1 MEKNNNF
8 KIKLKDFANGTSS
21 AVLII
26 LFVVAIIQFYCITTP
41 EATAGEWHL
50 QIYRLAKSTTNMS
63 KYIFSV
69 NMMEGIFMAL
79 CGAIL
84 AGIQGSFAFRKSK
97 CSAILSKGIGRKAV
111 FNSRIY
117 PSIIGLCLTVIVPKL
132 YAYHA
137 NIESDG
143 FSLELLRFCV
153 ADFLALMTTGLF
165 VYTVVTVCCFITK
178 HWLDAVFT
186 SGAILFFGSI
196 TKSLVSDLLHT
207 TLYGGGRVGI
217 NFVDSTN
224 LLDPMQVTASLLTQ
238 EVSYEFAKEN
248 TVYFLIAGSV
258 IMLIACFVALH
269 FTKKHFCTTF
279 KAENIGR
286 LSDNKTAIMF
296 NKITVGLLG
305 ASIAVSGVYQYFEP
319 FFNNTVVIIMAL
331 SGAACG
337 LVFILLCNLLTADRF
352 HFSKKDL
359 IPLVTTCSAIVLCL
373 VVGATNIFGL
383 YDKVPDAEEV
393 ESVTV
398 SIPFDGF
405 VPTPEIDTG
414 FTTADVFNTIELELT
429 DKESIK
435 LATTIHSAAV
445 SDKTPEFAGNV
456 YLKYTLKNG
465 TNIIRQYNHVSESAY
480 DCAMALWDTAEVKEF
495 YKRVLFPPEGIQNT
509 LDKGSVI
516 NTPEGAVFM
525 GNSREGYIGDNSKI
539 VLVSKSHMKQPLQE
553 ITTAEHR
560 KIREAIYKD
569 ICTLSYRDYFMPDS
583 PQLGAIQI
591 AYEYSMYSFF
601 RDFNFYITDKCAN
614 TLKVLEELKL
624 RDKLDL
630 NYPIKSV
637 YCVDTEDF
645 LRERLPIVNAVNF
658 NPATKKTLETLHV
671 PYYDTEQNNYD
682 FTPSVDLSRYNV
694 TDATQWQGLVDS
706 AYMGY
711 YIKNEGKILAVE
723 YEGFVRQYYVIP
735 E

>member
-137 NIESDG
+137 NIEADG
-143 FSLELLRFCV
+143 FSLELVRFCL

-165 VYTVVTVCCFITK
+165 VYTVIIACCFITK
-178 HWLDAVFT
+178 HWMDAIFT

-196 TKSLVSDLLHT
+196 TKSLVADLLHT

-269 FTKKHFCTTF
+269 YTKKHFCTTF

-305 ASIAVSGVYQYFEP
+305 ASIAVSGIYQYFEP

-331 SGAACG
+331 SGVACG
-337 LVFILLCNLLTADRF
+337 LVFILLYNLFTSERF
-352 HFSKKDL
+352 HFNKKDL
-359 IPLVTTCSAIVLCL
+359 IPLVTTCSVIVLCL
-373 VVGATNIFGL
+373 VVGATSFFGL
-383 YDKVPDAEEV
+383 YDKVPEAEEV

-465 TNIIRQYNHVSESAY
+465 TNIIRQYNQMSESAY
-480 DCAMALWDTAEVKEF
+480 DCAMALWDTVEVKEF
-495 YKRVLFPPEGIQNT
+495 YKNVLFPTKEMLEDTG
-509 LDKGSVI
+509 KGA
-516 NTPEGAVFM
+516 TAL
-525 GNSREGYIGDNSKI
+525 GYINDDAQINI
-539 VLVSKSHMKQPLQE
+539 VSKSHKKEQLSN
-553 ITTAEHR
+553 ITPAEHK

-601 RDFNFYITDKCAN
+601 RDFNFYITDKCTN
-614 TLKVLEELKL
+614 TLKVLEELEL

-694 TDATQWQGLVDS
+694 TDATQWQGLLDS

-711 YIKNEGKILAVE
+711 YIKNEGKILAVD

>member
-132 YAYHA
+132 FAYHA

-143 FSLELLRFCV
+143 FSLELLRFCL

-248 TVYFLIAGSV
+248 TVYLLIAGSV
-258 IMLIACFVALH
+258 IMIIACFVVLH

-305 ASIAVSGVYQYFEP
+305 ASIAVSGIYQYFEP

-359 IPLVTTCSAIVLCL
+359 IPLATTCSAIVLCL

-383 YDKVPDAEEV
+383 YDKVPDAKEV

-398 SIPFDGF
+398 SVPFDGF
-405 VPTPEIDTG
+405 VPVPDISTG

-429 DKESIK
+429 NEESIK
-435 LATTIHSAAV
+435 LATEIHSAAV
-445 SDKTPEFAGNV
+445 SDKTPEFAGNI
-456 YLKYTLKNG
+456 YLNYTLKNG

-495 YKRVLFPPEGIQNT
+495 YKNVLFPTKEMLEDTGKGATT
-509 LDKGSVI
+509 L
-516 NTPEGAVFM
+516 
-525 GNSREGYIGDNSKI
+525 GYINDDAQINI
-539 VLVSKSHMKQPLQE
+539 VSKSHKKEQLSN
-553 ITTAEHR
+553 ITPAEHK

-569 ICTLSYRDYFMPDS
+569 ICTLSYRDYFMPDT
-583 PQLGAIQI
+583 PQLGAVQI
-591 AYEYSMYSFF
+591 AYKESPYSFF
-601 RDFNFYITDKCAN
+601 RDFNFYITDKCTN

-658 NPATKKTLETLHV
+658 NLATRETLETLHV

-711 YIKNEGKILAVE
+711 YIKNEGKILAVD

>member
-137 NIESDG
+137 NIEADG
-143 FSLELLRFCV
+143 FSLELVRFCL

-165 VYTVVTVCCFITK
+165 VYTVIIACCFITK
-178 HWLDAVFT
+178 HWMDAIFT

-196 TKSLVSDLLHT
+196 TKSLVADLLHT

-269 FTKKHFCTTF
+269 YTKKHFCTTF

-305 ASIAVSGVYQYFEP
+305 ASIAVSGIYQYFEP

-331 SGAACG
+331 SGVACG
-337 LVFILLCNLLTADRF
+337 LVFILLYNLFTSERF
-352 HFSKKDL
+352 HFNKKDL
-359 IPLVTTCSAIVLCL
+359 IPLVTTCSVIVLCL
-373 VVGATNIFGL
+373 VVGATSFFGL
-383 YDKVPDAEEV
+383 YDKVPEAEEV

-465 TNIIRQYNHVSESAY
+465 TNIIRQYNQMSESAY

-495 YKRVLFPPEGIQNT
+495 YKNVLFPTKEMLEDTG
-509 LDKGSVI
+509 KGA
-516 NTPEGAVFM
+516 TAL
-525 GNSREGYIGDNSKI
+525 GYINDDAQINI
-539 VLVSKSHMKQPLQE
+539 VSKSHKKEQLSN
-553 ITTAEHR
+553 ITPAEHK

-601 RDFNFYITDKCAN
+601 RDFNFYITDKCTN
-614 TLKVLEELKL
+614 TLKVLEELEL

-694 TDATQWQGLVDS
+694 TDATQWQGLLDS

-711 YIKNEGKILAVE
+711 YIKNEGKILAVD

>member
-8 KIKLKDFANGTSS
+8 KVKLKDFANGTSS

-41 EATAGEWHL
+41 EEYAGEWHL

-117 PSIIGLCLTVIVPKL
+117 PSIIGLCLTVVVPKL
-132 YAYHA
+132 FAYHA
-137 NIESDG
+137 NIEADG
-143 FSLELLRFCV
+143 FSLELLRFCL
-153 ADFLALMTTGLF
+153 ADFLALITTGLF

-196 TKSLVSDLLHT
+196 TKSLAADLLHT

-224 LLDPMQVTASLLTQ
+224 LLDPMQVPASLLTQ
-238 EVSYEFAKEN
+238 EVSYEFAERN

-258 IMLIACFVALH
+258 IMITACMVALH
-269 FTKKHFCTTF
+269 FTKKHFCTGF

-286 LSDNKTAIMF
+286 LSDNKSAIMF

-305 ASIAVSGVYQYFEP
+305 ASIAVSGIYQYFEP

-331 SGAACG
+331 SGVVCG
-337 LVFILLCNLLTADRF
+337 LVFILLYNLLTADRF

-359 IPLVTTCSAIVLCL
+359 IPLATTCSAIALCL

-383 YDKVPDAEEV
+383 YDKVPDVEEV

-435 LATTIHSAAV
+435 LATTIHTAAV
-445 SDKTPEFAGNV
+445 SDKSPEFAGNL

-465 TNIIRQYNHVSESAY
+465 TVIARQYNQVSEGAY

-495 YKRVLFPPEGIQNT
+495 YKNVLFPTKEMLEDTGKGATT
-509 LDKGSVI
+509 L
-516 NTPEGAVFM
+516 
-525 GNSREGYIGDNSKI
+525 GYINDDAQI
-539 VLVSKSHMKQPLQE
+539 TIVSKSHKKEQLSD
-553 ITTAEHR
+553 ITSAEHK

-569 ICTLSYRDYFMPDS
+569 ICTLGYRDFFMPDT
-583 PQLGAIQI
+583 PQLGAVQI
-591 AYEYSMYSFF
+591 AYKESPYSFF
-601 RDFNFYITDKCAN
+601 RDFNFYITEKCTN

-637 YCVDTEDF
+637 YCVDTEVF
-645 LRERLPIVNAVNF
+645 LKERLPVLNAAFF
-658 NPATKKTLETLHV
+658 NPVTAKSIDTLHI
-671 PYYDTEQNNYD
+671 PYYDMEHNNYD
-682 FTPSVDLSRYNV
+682 FTPSIDLSRYNV
-694 TDATQWQGLVDS
+694 TDATQWQSLADS
-706 AYMGY
+706 AYMAY
-711 YIKNEGKILAVE
+711 YIKNEGKILAVD

-735 E
+735 

>member
-137 NIESDG
+137 NIEADG
-143 FSLELLRFCV
+143 FSLELVRFCL

-165 VYTVVTVCCFITK
+165 VYTVIIACCFITK
-178 HWLDAVFT
+178 HWMDAIFT

-196 TKSLVSDLLHT
+196 TKSLVADLLHT

-305 ASIAVSGVYQYFEP
+305 ASIAVSGIYQYFEP

-331 SGAACG
+331 SGVACG
-337 LVFILLCNLLTADRF
+337 LVFILLYNLFTSERF
-352 HFSKKDL
+352 HFNKKDL
-359 IPLVTTCSAIVLCL
+359 IPLVTTCSVIVLCL
-373 VVGATNIFGL
+373 VVGATSFFGL
-383 YDKVPDAEEV
+383 YDKVPEAEEV

-465 TNIIRQYNHVSESAY
+465 TNIIRQYNQMSESAY

-495 YKRVLFPPEGIQNT
+495 YKNVLFPTKEMLEDTG
-509 LDKGSVI
+509 KGA
-516 NTPEGAVFM
+516 TAL
-525 GNSREGYIGDNSKI
+525 GYINDDAQINI
-539 VLVSKSHMKQPLQE
+539 VSKSHKKEQLSN
-553 ITTAEHR
+553 ITPAEHK

-601 RDFNFYITDKCAN
+601 RDFNFYITDKCTN
-614 TLKVLEELKL
+614 TLKVLEELEL

-694 TDATQWQGLVDS
+694 TDATQWQGLLDS

-711 YIKNEGKILAVE
+711 YIKNEGKILAVD

>member
-132 YAYHA
+132 FAYHA

-143 FSLELLRFCV
+143 FSLELLRFCL

-258 IMLIACFVALH
+258 IMITACMIALH

-286 LSDNKTAIMF
+286 LSDNKAAIMF

-383 YDKVPDAEEV
+383 YDKVPDADEV

-435 LATTIHSAAV
+435 LATTIHSATV
-445 SDKTPEFAGNV
+445 SDKTPEFAGNI
-456 YLKYTLKNG
+456 YLNYTLKNG
-465 TNIIRQYNHVSESAY
+465 TNIIRQYNQISESAY

-495 YKRVLFPPEGIQNT
+495 YKNVLFPTKEMLEDTGKGATT
-509 LDKGSVI
+509 L
-516 NTPEGAVFM
+516 
-525 GNSREGYIGDNSKI
+525 GYINDDAQINI
-539 VLVSKSHMKQPLQE
+539 VSKSHKKEQLSN
-553 ITTAEHR
+553 ITPAEHK

-569 ICTLSYRDYFMPDS
+569 ICTLSYRDYFMPDP
-583 PQLGAIQI
+583 PQLGAVQI
-591 AYEYSMYSFF
+591 AYKESPYSFF
-601 RDFNFYITDKCAN
+601 RDFNFYITNKCTN

-637 YCVDTEDF
+637 YCVDTEEF
-645 LRERLPIVNAVNF
+645 LKERLPIVNAVNF
-658 NPATKKTLETLHV
+658 NLATRETLETLHV

-711 YIKNEGKILAVE
+711 YIKNEGKILAVD

-735 E
+735 NLK